1 MRRLAQ
7 ALIHRNE
14 ARLQPSLQRFLTA
27 VMDGQPTES
36 ELQED
41 YHHLIYQACI
51 VLYQKRRY
59 WHKGCS
65 GIYQDEAWRQVWTR
79 NMGTL
84 NTRCCV

>member
-1 MRRLAQ
+1 MCCALRRLAQ

-41 YHHLIYQACI
+41 YHHLIYQART
-51 VLYQKRRY
+51 VPNHALGAK
-59 WHKGCS
+59 
-65 GIYQDEAWRQVWTR
+65 AA
-79 NMGTL
+79 
-84 NTRCCV
+84 

>member
-7 ALIHRNE
+7 TLIHRNE

-41 YHHLIYQACI
+41 YHHLIYQVPILPA
-51 VLYQKRRY
+51 VY
-59 WHKGCS
+59 
-65 GIYQDEAWRQVWTR
+65 
-79 NMGTL
+79 
-84 NTRCCV
+84 

>member
-7 ALIHRNE
+7 ALLHRNE

-41 YHHLIYQACI
+41 YHHLIYQAHPVPN
-51 VLYQKRRY
+51 VLLAPKALQSSIILP
-59 WHKGCS
+59 HL
-65 GIYQDEAWRQVWTR
+65 DEECRHV
-79 NMGTL
+79 
-84 NTRCCV
+84 